1 MAEKTVNPVNG
12 VYTIQGA
19 NNRNLE
25 LTLQDS
31 DSNKYIVEEL
41 DGDDMNKKLPSDN
54 PLGIDWFVCFSIYN
68 NESGQ
73 KGGYATVQYSF
84 TVRLDEGQKLYI
96 AYGGQSYD
104 VTDEFKQTGKVTRS
118 EGDPAGGTVP

>member
-31 DSNKYIVEEL
+31 DLSKYIVEEL
-41 DGDDMNKKLPSDN
+41 DGEDMNKKLPSSN
-54 PLGIDWFVCFSIYN
+54 PENIKWFACFSIYN
-68 NESGQ
+68 NDNGN
-73 KGGYATVQYSF
+73 KGSYATVQYSF
-84 TVRLDEGQKLYI
+84 TLQLDEGQRLFV
-96 AYGGQSYD
+96 AYAGQSYE
-104 VTDEFKQTGKVTRS
+104 VTEEFNNNGHVTLS
-118 EGDPAGGTVP
+118 EGDPASGTVP